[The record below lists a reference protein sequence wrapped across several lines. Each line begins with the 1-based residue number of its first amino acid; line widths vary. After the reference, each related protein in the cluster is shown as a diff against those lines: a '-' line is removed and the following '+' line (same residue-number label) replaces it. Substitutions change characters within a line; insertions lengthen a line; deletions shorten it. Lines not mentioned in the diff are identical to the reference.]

1 MKTIDTPINWKTRL
15 GWTACAMPELLKNF
29 VWDAFV
35 LFFYAQVVGLN
46 GVFIGA
52 ALLIVLLFDAFVNP
66 FIGTFSDRLVGSPLG
81 RRHTLMAWAIVPFAI
96 GVLGIFSPP
105 EDMPQLR
112 FALTLISACAGRRC
126 RVDVL
131 STGSP
136 SPIPA
141 VRRYQPI
148 ARTTQ

>member
-52 ALLIVLLFDAFVNP
+52 ALLIGWPPCWSGGPADRVALL
-66 FIGTFSDRLVGSPLG
+66 IG
-81 RRHTLMAWAIVPFAI
+81 
-96 GVLGIFSPP
+96 
-105 EDMPQLR
+105 
-112 FALTLISACAGRRC
+112 
-126 RVDVL
+126 
-131 STGSP
+131 
-136 SPIPA
+136 
-141 VRRYQPI
+141 
-148 ARTTQ
+148 